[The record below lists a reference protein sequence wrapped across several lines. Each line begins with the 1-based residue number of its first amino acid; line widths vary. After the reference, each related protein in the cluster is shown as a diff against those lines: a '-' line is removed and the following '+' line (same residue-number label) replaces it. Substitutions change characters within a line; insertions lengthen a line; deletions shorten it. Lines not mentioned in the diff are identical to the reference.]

1 MGTLTIKATVKASYK
16 VVTPGFLLTSRTKHL
31 QASSGDCRSQCSC
44 WHDPRSN
51 TCAWQEDQ
59 EVYDPQNEKTLR
71 PVGLQRLV
79 LRQKI

>member
-51 TCAWQEDQ
+51 TCAWKIRKSTTRRTRRRNATRW
-59 EVYDPQNEKTLR
+59 PTT
-71 PVGLQRLV
+71 VGPST
-79 LRQKI
+79 